1 MEKIVVELDVNS
13 KKGVEEVNGLSKKI
27 TDLGKDADKT
37 TRNVSGGTMAI
48 GKSAKSSATGVGI
61 LSKGF
66 YGLGIAI
73 KASGIGLLLGAL
85 AAVTDLMKNN
95 QKVLDA
101 FSTGM
106 NFISVAFRAVTT
118 SLSETYKTIV
128 TATNGFEAL
137 GKIVKGLITISLAPL
152 KLIFYELK
160 QAMDVLKV
168 GYESMFGD
176 DASVLKAKADLAQ
189 TRLDILDV
197 ASGAIKAGIDVSKN
211 IGKAV
216 KDVQGAIGLTI
227 SNLSKIDPKELL
239 ETADAMTTL
248 KNNAEIAAAVQ
259 AGLVEKYDRLAE
271 KQRQIR
277 DEERNSIADRKKAN
291 DELLIILEKQ
301 EKAMLKA
308 ADAQIADAQAQLLA
322 NNNQENRIKLI
333 DAENNKLGVKAQI
346 TGLLSE
352 QKVNDLGLDR
362 EQIAL
367 DNLKGES
374 DSRLNIEKQKFAAD
388 QILNEQM
395 RLQSLIE
402 INELEGSIEATR
414 LQAIIDNANAG
425 TQAKVDAQI
434 ALDDFNNTNGQEN
447 ITLKK
452 ELGLQEVKDAQ
463 AVADAK
469 LAIQNANLNNISG
482 GIGLLK
488 QLAGK
493 SQGLQAAALIAES
506 AASVAKTIISTQAAN
521 AVTFAQ
527 GAALAIP
534 SFGASTA
541 IAASLVAANN
551 VSAGISVG
559 SQIAATVAGL
569 SSLGGGSAPSRPSTP
584 SAPNSPSVGGLES
597 TPPSFNIVGQSDTN
611 QLADAIGGQSQQP
624 TRAYV
629 VSGDVTTSQSLDRNI
644 IDGASI

>member
-1 MEKIVVELDVNS
+1 MEKIVVELDVKSGDAEKNVKAVGGS
-13 KKGVEEVNGLSKKI
+13 LK
-27 TDLGKDADKT
+27 DLNKNATTATKT
-37 TRNVSGGTMAI
+37 TEKGLKETGEAAKKTK
-48 GKSAKSSATGVGI
+48 KSVAG

-66 YGLGIAI
+66 
-73 KASGIGLLLGAL
+73 KAMGGALKAAGIGLFL
-85 AAVTDLMKNN
+85 AAIGILFEVVRKN

-101 FSTGM
+101 LETAT
-106 NFISVAFRAVTT
+106 NFIALGFKAVTDALSNAYK
-118 SLSETYKTIV
+118 SLTE
-128 TATNGFEAL
+128 ATNGFDAL
-137 GKIVKGLITISLAPL
+137 KKVVGGLMTIALVPL
-152 KLIFYELK
+152 KMLFYELK
-160 QAMDVLKV
+160 LAMEVLKL

-189 TRLDILDV
+189 TKLDILEV
-197 ASGAIKAGIDVSKN
+197 ATGAIQAGKDIANN

-216 KDVQGAIGLTI
+216 SEVGAGVMTVVTELGKI
-227 SNLSKIDPKELL
+227 SPKKLL

-248 KNNAEIAAAVQ
+248 KNNAEVAAAVQ

-271 KQRQIR
+271 KQRQVR

-322 NNNQENRIKLI
+322 NDNQENRIKLI

-374 DSRLNIEKQKFAAD
+374 ESRLSIERKRFNAEQIDDELLRLEKLKEIDELEKQ
-388 QILNEQM
+388 QE
-395 RLQSLIE
+395 SE
-402 INELEGSIEATR
+402 R

-425 TQAKVDAQI
+425 TQAKIDAQI
-434 ALDDFNNTNGQEN
+434 ALDDFTEQSRQVGIDRETE
-447 ITLKK
+447 IEEKRIALKTRTL
-452 ELGLQEVKDAQ
+452 DS
-463 AVADAK
+463 
-469 LAIQNANLNNISG
+469 I
-482 GIGLLK
+482 IGL
-488 QLAGK
+488 AG
-493 SQGLQAAALIAES
+493 AES
-506 AASVAKTIISTQAAN
+506 ALGKAGLIAKQFLLAKELLIDLGYIKSKATKTIVSANLDAASSGASVATGFSKTLALGFPAAIPALIGYAASAAGIISSVAS
-521 AVTFAQ
+521 AVG
-527 GAALAIP
+527 GAK
-534 SFGASTA
+534 SVASS
-541 IAASLVAANN
+541 I
-551 VSAGISVG
+551 GG
-559 SQIAATVAGL
+559 S
-569 SSLGGGSAPSRPSTP
+569 GGGS
-584 SAPNSPSVGGLES
+584 SPSSPTIPSIPS

>member
-73 KASGIGLLLGAL
+73 KAAGIGLLLGAL

-308 ADAQIADAQAQLLA
+308 ANAQIEDAEAQKAA
-322 NNNQENRIKLI
+322 NNNQENRLKLI
-333 DAENNKLGVKAQI
+333 EAENNKLAVKAQI

-402 INELEGSIEATR
+402 INELEGGIEATR

-452 ELGLQEVKDAQ
+452 ELGLQEIKDAQ

>member
-308 ADAQIADAQAQLLA
+308 ANAQIEDAEAQKAA
-322 NNNQENRIKLI
+322 NNNQENRLKLI
-333 DAENNKLGVKAQI
+333 EAENNKLAVKAQI

-402 INELEGSIEATR
+402 INELEGGIEATR

-452 ELGLQEVKDAQ
+452 ELGLQEIKDAQ